1 MAADTPHAKSDIP
14 VGHQEQSSASQKFL
28 DQLTYKDSL
37 NVTLTKE
44 ALPLPK
50 DFAPTKD
57 DLKIVDDRIASVMKW
72 AESRMTKEQIARVNE
87 QAAEPFAA
95 IRRAGAAESKP
106 NSKEV
111 NAKKNDTY
119 WSIAHDT
126 VSQRDCQRPTK
137 HAVHS
142 MVKDM
147 ATLNG
152 KTLEEANKLA
162 IGEPVKLPPARKAH

>member
-14 VGHQEQSSASQKFL
+14 VVAQQEQSSASHKFL

-37 NVTLTKE
+37 NIITTKE

-57 DLKIVDDRIASVMKW
+57 DLKIVDDRLAAAMKF
-72 AESRMTKEQIARVNE
+72 AESRMTKEQIAKVNE
-87 QAAEPFAA
+87 QAAAPFDY
-95 IRRAGAAESKP
+95 IRRAGEMKP
-106 NSKEV
+106 TPQEV
-111 NAKKNDTY
+111 HAKKNDTY

-126 VSQRDCQRPTK
+126 VTQRDCQRPTK
-137 HAVHS
+137 HAVHA

-152 KTLEEANKLA
+152 KTLEEAGKLA
-162 IGEPVKLPPARKAH
+162 IGEPVKLPPPRKTH